1 MLFRSFFGLGAMSG
15 SVIWFFALGYSAKA
29 MSGLMSKPSFWKV
42 LDLVIATVMVTIAGL
57 LAFYRFS

>member
-1 MLFRSFFGLGAMSG
+1 GAMSG

-29 MSGLMSKPSFWKV
+29 MSGLMSKPKFWKV